1 MSQLNSL
8 IGSLTT
14 PSNVLCLLLVLGCL
28 TLALGRRR
36 VGLSLITACTILL
49 LTIGFLPVS
58 SLLILP
64 LEDRFPQP
72 VLPDPDRVAGIV
84 VLGGSVAPE
93 LSKARGQPV
102 VKNAADRLFS
112 AAALA
117 RQFPAA
123 RVILS
128 GGIVVPRPGSIPEA
142 WVMRD
147 VLAAVG
153 IDPARLEVET
163 NSRNTCE
170 NAEYSVELAKPAPG
184 SVWLLVTSAN
194 HMPRSVACFRKWGF
208 AVMPY
213 PTDYLTQGKL
223 VMKREFNVAKELSQL
238 DLAAH
243 EWVGLVGYRLLG
255 WTDEV
260 FPGP

>member
-1 MSQLNSL
+1 MSQLTSL

-14 PSNVLCLLLVLGCL
+14 PSNVLCLLLVVGCL
-28 TLALGRRR
+28 LLALGRRR
-36 VGLSLITACTILL
+36 GGFALVLACTISLL
-49 LTIGFLPVS
+49 GIGVLPVS

-64 LEDRFPQP
+64 LEGRFPPP
-72 VLPDPDRVAGIV
+72 VLPAHVAGIV
-84 VLGGSVAPE
+84 VLGGSVATD

-102 VKNAADRLFS
+102 VKNAADRLFA

-117 RQFPAA
+117 RQYPDA

-128 GGIVVPRPGSIPEA
+128 GGIVVPRPGAIPEA

-147 VLAAVG
+147 VLASVG
-153 IDPARLEVET
+153 IDRARLEIET
-163 NSRNTCE
+163 KSRNTCE
-170 NAEYSVELAKPAPG
+170 NAEYSLELAQPAPG
-184 SVWLLVTSAN
+184 SVWLMVTSGN
-194 HMPRSVACFRKWGF
+194 HMPRSVACFRKQGF
-208 AVMPY
+208 AILPY

-223 VMKREFNVAKELSQL
+223 VMKRDFSLSKELFQL

-260 FPGP
+260 FPAP